1 MLNASIGP
9 PSRRRGHPLPCDH
22 IEEIYVIAPA
32 ASAPSSHKKTPLNTH
47 KKTLIELGALAA
59 GCYITKL
66 PDTIAISDSEQRG
79 KIDGFPHIGH

>member
-9 PSRRRGHPLPCDH
+9 PSRRRGHPLPCDL

-32 ASAPSSHKKTPLNTH
+32 ASAPSYHPIHIDQKHTTH
-47 KKTLIELGALAA
+47 IIELGALAA